1 MIYQKLLVDNPAYLI
16 FSSKN
21 MNYIEHRHS
30 ELEITFCVSGEFSVI
45 IDKKTYNLKEGQMVI
60 VGPMVSHEYK
70 GEKRHKAV
78 TVEVGSVF
86 LGEYYKPFLNAPIKE
101 PCFDL
106 VSGNNHPALVE
117 LFKESY
123 ALSLVKNDVSMLL
136 NKGNAYKISA
146 YVLRDFIP
154 EYSEKNSS
162 ASLMNIE
169 MIHNALEYIRNNS
182 KDDIKVEDI
191 AAKCGYSECNFCKTF
206 KNITG
211 ATFHA
216 TLNQQ
221 RVSNACA
228 LLKGAS
234 MPLDTIAAEVGFS
247 DAKSLC
253 RVFKKV
259 MGVTP
264 GQYRKTGI

>member
-1 MIYQKLLVDNPAYLI
+1 MIYQKLLFDNPSYLI
-16 FSSKN
+16 FSSKD
-21 MNYIEHRHS
+21 MNYYEHRHS
-30 ELEITFCVSGEFSVI
+30 ELEITYCVSGEFSVV

-60 VGPMVSHEYK
+60 VGPMVSHEYM
-70 GEKRHKAV
+70 GEKKHKAV

-86 LGEYYKPFLNAPIKE
+86 LGEYYKTFLNAPIKE
-101 PCFDL
+101 PYFDL
-106 VSGNNHPALVE
+106 VSENRHPALVE

-123 ALSLVKNDVSMLL
+123 ALGLVKNDVSMLL

-154 EYSEKNSS
+154 EYAEENSS
-162 ASLMNIE
+162 SALMNIE
-169 MIHNALEYIRNNS
+169 MIHNALEFIRNNS
-182 KDDIKVEDI
+182 KEDIKVADI
-191 AAKCGYSECNFCKTF
+191 ATRCGYSECNFCKTF

-211 ATFHA
+211 STFHA

-228 LLKGAS
+228 LLKGAA
-234 MPLDTIAAEVGFS
+234 MPLDTIAAEVGFL

-259 MGVTP
+259 MGITP
-264 GQYRKTGI
+264 GQYKKLNL